1 MRTVA
6 VDARIDSHTGMGR
19 YMRCAASALER
30 YAGPELRIDVLRKTG
45 TPRYTDAEDAELLA
59 AARASGAASIH
70 ALDYRIPISGLDLPV
85 IATVHDVMR
94 IVRPQ
99 HCDSDEQFEHRFGR
113 AVLDEL
119 NARTA
124 RLRGLAPLP
133 PGRMREPESLYEE
146 HYGRMLM
153 YTCARA
159 AAVVTPTRTVA
170 DQLRAAAGPVGR
182 IFVSPWGIDHDTLD
196 DVPAG
201 AQPETL
207 PRGLPQRFLLY
218 VGQAKPHKGLPV
230 LVSAYQMSGASRAG
244 VKLACVGRDFD
255 PGKSAVAALEQQLGA
270 NVVCLGSTDDA
281 ALNAL
286 YAHATALIHLAE
298 HEGFGF
304 PPLEALAAGCPV
316 ISSDIP
322 VLRETLGAH
331 ATFVDHNDPHSA
343 AQAINALLGAA
354 PDESAL
360 DRRRDY
366 AATFTWK
373 RHAADLL
380 ALHREL

>member
-1 MRTVA
+1 
-6 VDARIDSHTGMGR
+6 MGR

-30 YAGPELRIDVLRKTG
+30 YADPGLRIDVLRKTG
-45 TPRYTDAEDAELLA
+45 TPRYTDAEDTELLA

-99 HCDSDEQFEHRFGR
+99 HCDSDEQFARRFGR

-119 NARTA
+119 NVRTA
-124 RLRGLAPLP
+124 RLRGLAQLP

-170 DQLRAAAGPVGR
+170 DQLRAAVGPVGR
-182 IFVSPWGIDHDTLD
+182 IVVSPWGIDHDTLD
-196 DVPAG
+196 DVAAG

-218 VGQAKPHKGLPV
+218 VGQAKPHKGLPA
-230 LVSAYQMSGASRAG
+230 LVSAYQMSGAGKAG
-244 VKLACVGRDFD
+244 VKLACVGRDFE

-270 NVVCLGSTDDA
+270 NAVCLGSTDDT

-286 YAHATALIHLAE
+286 YARATALVHLAE

-304 PPLEALAAGCPV
+304 PPLEALAAGCAV
-316 ISSDIP
+316 IASDIP
-322 VLRETLGAH
+322 VLRETLGEH
-331 ATFVDHNDPHSA
+331 ATFVDHNDPRDA
-343 AQAINALLGAA
+343 AQAINTLLSAA
-354 PDESAL
+354 PDESVR